1 MKSGF
6 LDCPLPRP
14 RPSMIAIDVR
24 PTLNTKP
31 SNRKRQLGLDMF
43 TIQKVTHLSE
53 ASPKFSP
60 NYITLLQHLF
70 RHSSS
75 ILTRHCT
82 VIYPTPDIQLSDE
95 FVMVDRRYT
104 VREQAIP
111 TFHRSDTRYTID
123 YSFGHVS
130 FRPRLANTGI
140 MHLSPCCTCRSFLTV
155 DLAIQD
161 HAPSYGTWRF
171 NSFLSLKF
179 RISTSSTV
187 IKLTAQEYDKQ
198 ASRTHQRT
206 TNSHQTQRVTVPR
219 LSHSEDRRIESENID
234 YETVPAIEER
244 HRYLFLWSNTP
255 RLENDEQ
262 RKKYFFKVFC
272 QRLISDNGWT
282 IRILMT
288 YLKALAFSSSTLG
301 AQFEQERA
309 YNRMHPT

>member
-1 MKSGF
+1 
-6 LDCPLPRP
+6 
-14 RPSMIAIDVR
+14 
-24 PTLNTKP
+24 
-31 SNRKRQLGLDMF
+31 MF

-70 RHSSS
+70 RHTSS

-161 HAPSYGTWRF
+161 HAPMR
-171 NSFLSLKF
+171 
-179 RISTSSTV
+179 
-187 IKLTAQEYDKQ
+187 
-198 ASRTHQRT
+198 H
-206 TNSHQTQRVTVPR
+206 
-219 LSHSEDRRIESENID
+219 RRIESENID

>member
-1 MKSGF
+1 MRALGF
-6 LDCPLPRP
+6 TP
-14 RPSMIAIDVR
+14 
-24 PTLNTKP
+24 
-31 SNRKRQLGLDMF
+31 
-43 TIQKVTHLSE
+43 
-53 ASPKFSP
+53 ASR
-60 NYITLLQHLF
+60 L
-70 RHSSS
+70 
-75 ILTRHCT
+75 
-82 VIYPTPDIQLSDE
+82 
-95 FVMVDRRYT
+95 YT
-104 VREQAIP
+104 VREKAIP